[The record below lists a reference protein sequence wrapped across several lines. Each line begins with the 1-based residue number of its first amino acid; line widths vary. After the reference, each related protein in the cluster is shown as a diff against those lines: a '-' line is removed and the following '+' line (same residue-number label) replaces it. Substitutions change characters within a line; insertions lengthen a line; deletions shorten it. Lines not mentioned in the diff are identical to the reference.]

1 MSSINIKVR
10 VGASY
15 HRFEVLAESG
25 FEALRARLAELAAST
40 FGPGDGFAVT
50 YLDDESDEIAMQS
63 DEDLQTALQL
73 AAAPTRAHMPLGGLL
88 LKNILRHASLSSSAR
103 VA

>member
-40 FGPGDGFAVT
+40 FGGLGPGVGVGVG
-50 YLDDESDEIAMQS
+50 SW
-63 DEDLQTALQL
+63 
-73 AAAPTRAHMPLGGLL
+73 GWG
-88 LKNILRHASLSSSAR
+88 
-103 VA
+103 